1 MPGGTRTVWLLADER
16 EAVLATSLGPG
27 VILQSSAELEVEK
40 MLHRV
45 MEEALGDRGRPAVV
59 CFGIAGVD
67 RDDDA
72 RVVGAIMRRISPGS
86 RVLVV
91 NDALIGY
98 VAGVDDAPG
107 IVVVAGTGSI
117 AYGRNSHGVAAR
129 AGCWDHVIG
138 DEGRRILDRT
148 AGPGRYRAR
157 GR

>member
-1 MPGGTRTVWLLADER
+1 
-16 EAVLATSLGPG
+16 
-27 VILQSSAELEVEK
+27 

-45 MEEALGDRGRPAVV
+45 MEEAVGDRGRAAVV
-59 CFGIAGVD
+59 CLGIAGVD

-98 VAGVDDAPG
+98 VAGFDDAPG

-129 AGCWDHVIG
+129 AGGWDHVIG
-138 DEGRRILDRT
+138 EEGRRILDRT